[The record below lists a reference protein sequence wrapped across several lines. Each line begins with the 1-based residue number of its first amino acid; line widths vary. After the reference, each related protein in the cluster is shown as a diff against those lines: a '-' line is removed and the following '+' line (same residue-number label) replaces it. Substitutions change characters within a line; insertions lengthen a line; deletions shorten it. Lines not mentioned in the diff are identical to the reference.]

1 MDDKEIEFRAYREVQ
16 RMRRILFDLCLED
29 YIREPEIVKTKWKG
43 KEVILMSLD
52 EWKTYQTQVSEAL
65 GDLFEA
71 REIIQTMRPV
81 FDEYASEYEAKH
93 NISFDEYMNLAA
105 VSYDADEFE
114 RVREQFENEYYS
126 HSEDE
131 QR

>member
-43 KEVILMSLD
+43 KEVILLSPD
-52 EWKTYQTQVSEAL
+52 EWKTYQTQVSEAV

-71 REIIQTMRPV
+71 REIIQTMKPV
-81 FDEYASEYEAKH
+81 FDEYAAEYEAKH

-114 RVREQFENEYYS
+114 RVREQFENEYYK
-126 HSEDE
+126 EIDE
-131 QR
+131 R

>member
-52 EWKTYQTQVSEAL
+52 EWKTYQTQVSEVL

-71 REIIQTMRPV
+71 REIIQTMKPV
-81 FDEYASEYEAKH
+81 FGEYAAEYEAKH
-93 NISFDEYMNLAA
+93 NISFDDYMNLAA

-114 RVREQFENEYYS
+114 RVREQFENEYYK
-126 HSEDE
+126 EIDE
-131 QR
+131 R

>member
-1 MDDKEIEFRAYREVQ
+1 
-16 RMRRILFDLCLED
+16 
-29 YIREPEIVKTKWKG
+29 
-43 KEVILMSLD
+43 MSPD
-52 EWKTYQTQVSEAL
+52 ECETYQIQVSEAL

-81 FDEYASEYEAKH
+81 FDEYVAEYEAKH

-114 RVREQFENEYYS
+114 RVREQFENEYYK
-126 HSEDE
+126 EIDE
-131 QR
+131 R

>member
-114 RVREQFENEYYS
+114 RVREQFENEYYK
-126 HSEDE
+126 EIDE
-131 QR
+131 R